1 MIEMSDLS
9 DFVIDENGVLT
20 EYYGYDSKIVIP
32 DGVRAIDMYV
42 FNELDVLEEITL
54 PSSIERIDEQNFEDC
69 DSLRYN
75 ESGGGYYLGNESEP
89 YLVLV
94 RVDIGAKRLEIEDG
108 CKIIFGN
115 AAANNE
121 NLTELSIPASVR
133 SIGFMAFYG
142 CTALTELSLPEG
154 VMHIDACAFFDTG
167 IKRLVLPESIEYID
181 FDAFSTVSLK
191 EVTLPS
197 SVKHIG
203 HGAFTENKLRFNEC
217 DGGYYLGSKT
227 CPYIL
232 FMRPCDRGAQSILLH
247 KDTRLIYSSAFKRCG
262 RLRSVTLPDGLT
274 EIGVDAFRE
283 CTSLESVRIP
293 ESVTLIGENAF
304 AGCTS
309 ITELSLPKGRL
320 ELEAGAFMGCTSV
333 KQVTL
338 GAATVG
344 DNAFDGCESLITFKT
359 GEGSNLYGDCIFADC
374 PSLSEIVLPESLR
387 GRFSEDE
394 LDDGASAIIKFV

>member
-1 MIEMSDLS
+1 MGDLS

-20 EYYGYDSKIVIP
+20 EYLGYDSIIEIP
-32 DGVRAIDMYV
+32 EGVRAIDTYV
-42 FNELDVLEEITL
+42 FCGMDDLEEIIL

-75 ESGGGYYLGNESEP
+75 ESGGGYYLGNDSEP

-94 RVDIGAKRLEIEDG
+94 RADGDVKRLEIEDG

-121 NLTELSIPASVR
+121 YLAELSIPASVR

-142 CTALTELSLPEG
+142 CTSLKELSLPEG
-154 VMHIDACAFFDTG
+154 VAHIDTCAFFDTG
-167 IKRLVLPESIEYID
+167 IKRLVLPKSLEYIG
-181 FDAFSTVSLK
+181 FDAFSTVSLE

-197 SVKHIG
+197 YVKHIG
-203 HGAFTENKLRFNEC
+203 HGAFTENELRFNEYG
-217 DGGYYLGSKT
+217 GGYYLGSEAS
-227 CPYIL
+227 PYIL
-232 FMRPCDRGAQSILLH
+232 FMRPCDRSVESIALH
-247 KDTRLIYSSAFKRCG
+247 GDTRLIYSSAFKRCE
-262 RLRSVTLPDGLT
+262 RLRSVTLPEGLT
-274 EIGVDAFRE
+274 EIGYDAFRE
-283 CTSLESVRIP
+283 CTSLGSVRIP

-304 AGCTS
+304 ASCTAL
-309 ITELSLPKGRL
+309 TELSLPMGRI

-333 KQVTL
+333 KQVEL

-359 GEGSNLYGDCIFADC
+359 GEGSNLYGDCIFAEC
-374 PSLSEIVLPESLR
+374 PSLTEIVLPESLR

-394 LDDGASAIIKFV
+394 LDEGASAIIKFV